1 MAFRREIDHI
11 VDVVF
16 GKDFFHRG
24 FVADIRVDKG
34 IPGIV
39 LDRGQ
44 VLQVA
49 RIGELV
55 QVQDTDVLIFLQHIL
70 HEIGA
75 DESGAAGD

>member
-1 MAFRREIDHI
+1 MPRIAGQRGH
-11 VDVVF
+11 VF
-16 GKDFFHRG
+16 G
-24 FVADIRVDKG
+24 IS
-34 IPGIV
+34 
-39 LDRGQ
+39 
-44 VLQVA
+44 